1 MVLPYLKSK
10 YYINYY
16 NPTIILHFKIQE
28 LFLKFSI

>member
-28 LFLKFSI
+28 LF

>member
-16 NPTIILHFKIQE
+16 NTTIILHFKIQE
-28 LFLKFSI
+28 LF